1 MFFPGVLVAP
11 VLPESSQAEFRSSE
25 CGARFDSKIRF
36 GEDSRMQSRIK
47 SVPYLGALAVSL
59 FLLPAVTPAQ
69 HYKQTNLVS
78 DLSNQGAAVV
88 DPNLRNPWGIT
99 RSPGGS
105 PWWIGNNNSGTST
118 LYDGAGNPRSFFP
131 DPHPDTNGGGINSPF
146 NNFVMVPPPGFAPGA
161 QSAPTGVVFNGSP
174 TDFLLV
180 PGVPGTQAIFIF
192 ATEDGTISGWNPG
205 VGVATGATPP
215 SVNAVLKVD
224 NSDKGDSNSA
234 VYKGMTSAEIDGHK
248 FLYVTNFRS
257 ARVEVY
263 DTNFQ
268 RKHLGEDAFEAEDIP
283 RGFAPFNVQN
293 IGGTL
298 FVTYAKQDGP
308 RHDPVGGDGL
318 GFVELFTPSG
328 RHIGNL
334 EHGDWFN
341 APWGVVWTTR
351 DFGEFS
357 NAILVGNFRSGW
369 IAAFN
374 GFTHKFIGL
383 VQNPDN
389 SPLTIDGLWSLA
401 FGNDGGVGSAGPA
414 DTLFFT
420 AGINNETDGLF
431 GTITPL
437 DGLDGD
443 EE

>member
-1 MFFPGVLVAP
+1 MGYVF
-11 VLPESSQAEFRSSE
+11 
-25 CGARFDSKIRF
+25 
-36 GEDSRMQSRIK
+36 K
-47 SVPYLGALAVSL
+47 SLKFSTLLAVGLS
-59 FLLPAVTPAQ
+59 LLPVVTEAQ

-78 DLSNQGAAVV
+78 DIAGMAPVH
-88 DPNLRNPWGIT
+88 DPNLKNPWGLT
-99 RSPGGS
+99 RSSGS
-105 PWWIGNNNSGTST
+105 PWWVANNNSGTST
-118 LYDGAGNPRSFFP
+118 LYDGNGNPFP
-131 DPHPDTNGGGINSPF
+131 PPAKGGPL
-146 NNFVMVPPPGFAPGA
+146 VVTVPPPGFAPGT

-180 PGVPGTQAIFIF
+180 PGTPGTAAIFIF

-205 VGVATGATPP
+205 VNPP
-215 SVNAVLKVD
+215 TSVTNAIRKVD
-224 NSDKGDSNSA
+224 NSDKGSADGA
-234 VYKGMTSAEIDGHK
+234 VYKGATSAEVAGQR

-257 ARVEVY
+257 AKVEVY
-263 DTNFQ
+263 DTNFK
-268 RKHLGEDAFEAEDIP
+268 RVHLEEDAFDDDEIP

-293 IGGTL
+293 VGGTL

-328 RHIGNL
+328 KHIGHL
-334 EHGDWFN
+334 EHGDWLN

-374 GFTHKFIGL
+374 GFTHKFIGFL
-383 VQNPDN
+383 RNPDN
-389 SPLTIDGLWSLA
+389 SLVTIDGLWSLT
-401 FGNDGGVGSAGPA
+401 FGNDATAGPA
-414 DTLFFT
+414 NTLFFT
-420 AGINNETDGLF
+420 AGINNESDGLF
-431 GTITPL
+431 GTLTPV